1 MKPILLVI
9 IFSLTLLC
17 FEVSLASSGLNF
29 QPLASLSSSQIEHR
43 GTKGKVKLFD
53 NFSYSLGPKRA
64 FSFSHNGQL
73 FALFQLYDEELA
85 SIRIWDVRTGEL
97 KYRTI
102 ISDFSDASGGGYLNL
117 DFSNDNQ
124 TLIVTGMIAAPYFT
138 WNFTKSKNAKKSCK
152 GYMNGS
158 AQEINAPYF
167 TALTAD
173 SEYSLCQFGIEGELV
188 NYKSWMPEEWWGKNT
203 QTLRNGKILT
213 IYNYRLA
220 SEVKHQSKEKPT
232 AGIMGWLDLWDLN
245 YISTANRLISQ
256 IDREKNEF
264 FLIGVFDN
272 KVIINQWD
280 YANKKQLSQTEFDD
294 MKVEKFYLADHY
306 FLLRNKNMFSLVRRT
321 DTGLKLMWSKN
332 LSTIYEGLAQVF
344 PPGSLY
350 RDDHE
355 HFDPYSITFSV
366 DEKHIIFRN
375 TAYQSSGKE
384 RLFSPVVLVDVASGA
399 TQKYPPIMLDSSVI
413 VDPQARYFFKDDYGC
428 DTEKT
433 KLYSLTEYSDIVEVE
448 GEVMAISPDG
458 DVLATCHK
466 NELSFFINDASNE
479 DANKALHRTSR

>member
-1 MKPILLVI
+1 MKPISLVI
-9 IFSLTLLC
+9 IFLLTMLC
-17 FEVSLASSGLNF
+17 SEISLASSGLNF
-29 QPLASLSSSQIEHR
+29 QPLTTLSSSHIEHR
-43 GTKGKVKLFD
+43 GTKGRVSLYDNYGPERTF
-53 NFSYSLGPKRA
+53 NFSHDS
-64 FSFSHNGQL
+64 QL
-73 FALFQLYDEELA
+73 FSLFQLYDEELA

-102 ISDFSDASGGGYLNL
+102 ISDFDDASGGGYVSL
-117 DFSNDNQ
+117 DFSNDDKA
-124 TLIVTGMIAAPYFT
+124 LIVTGMIAGPYFT
-138 WNFTKSKNAKKSCK
+138 WEFTKNENTLKSCK

-188 NYKSWMPEEWWGKNT
+188 NYKSWMPEEWWGRNI
-203 QTLRNGKILT
+203 QTLHNGKILT

-220 SEVKHQSKEKPT
+220 SEAQHHPKEKPS
-232 AGIMGWLDLWDLN
+232 AAIMEWFDLWELN
-245 YISTANRLISQ
+245 YSSTANRLISQ
-256 IDREKNEF
+256 LDREKNEF

-280 YANKKQLSQTEFDD
+280 YANKKQLSQTAFDGIQ
-294 MKVEKFYLADHY
+294 VEKVYLADHY
-306 FLLRNKNMFSLVRRT
+306 LLLRNKNMFSLVRRT

-332 LSTIYEGLAQVF
+332 LSAIYEGLAQVF

-355 HFDPYSITFSV
+355 HFDPYSITFSA

-375 TAYQSSGKE
+375 TAYQSSGKDK
-384 RLFSPVVLVDVASGA
+384 LFSPVVLVDVASGA

-413 VDPQARYFFKDDYGC
+413 VDPQVRYFFKDEYGC

-433 KLYSLTEYSDIVEVE
+433 KLYSLTEYSDIVEVK

-458 DVLATCHK
+458 NVLAACHK
-466 NELSFFINDASNE
+466 NELSFLVNNDRDEA
-479 DANKALHRTSR
+479 ANNTLHRTSR

>member
-1 MKPILLVI
+1 MKPILLAVT
-9 IFSLTLLC
+9 FSLTLLC
-17 FEVSLASSGLNF
+17 FETGLASSGLNF
-29 QPLASLSSSQIEHR
+29 QPLAGLSSSQIEHR
-43 GTKGKVKLFD
+43 GTKGKVGLFD

-64 FSFSHNGQL
+64 FSFSHNSQL
-73 FALFQLYDEELA
+73 FALLQLYDEELA
-85 SIRIWDVRTGEL
+85 SIRVWDTRTGEL

-102 ISDFSDASGGGYLNL
+102 ISDFFDASGGGYLSL
-117 DFSNDNQ
+117 DFSNDDQ
-124 TLIVTGMIAAPYFT
+124 ALIVTGMIAAPYFT
-138 WNFTKSKNAKKSCK
+138 WAFTKNKNARKSCM
-152 GYMNGS
+152 GHMNGS
-158 AQEINAPYF
+158 AQEINEPYY

-188 NYKSWMPEEWWGKNT
+188 NYKSWMPEEWWGRNI
-203 QTLRNGKILT
+203 QILHNGKILT

-220 SEVKHQSKEKPT
+220 SEVKHQPKEKPT
-232 AGIMGWLDLWDLN
+232 AGIMEWFDLWNLN

-256 IDREKNEF
+256 LDRGKNEF

-280 YANKKQLSQTEFDD
+280 YANKKQLSQTEFDGIKAE
-294 MKVEKFYLADHY
+294 KVYLADHY
-306 FLLRNKNMFSLVRRT
+306 LLLRNKNMFSLVRRT

-332 LSTIYEGLAQVF
+332 LSAIYEGLAQVF

-355 HFDPYSITFSV
+355 HFDPYSITFSA

-399 TQKYPPIMLDSSVI
+399 TPKYPPIMLDSSVI
-413 VDPQARYFFKDDYGC
+413 VDPQARYFFKDEYGC

-433 KLYSLTEYSDIVEVE
+433 KLYSLAEYSDIVEVK

-466 NELSFFINDASNE
+466 SELSFFINNASNE

>member
-1 MKPILLVI
+1 M
-9 IFSLTLLC
+9 LC
-17 FEVSLASSGLNF
+17 SEISLASFGLNF
-29 QPLASLSSSQIEHR
+29 QPLTNLSSSQIEHR
-43 GTKGKVKLFD
+43 GTKGRVGLYD
-53 NFSYSLGPKRA
+53 NYGPERT
-64 FSFSHNGQL
+64 FNFSHNNQL

-102 ISDFSDASGGGYLNL
+102 ISDFDDASGGGYVSL
-117 DFSNDNQ
+117 DFSNDDKA
-124 TLIVTGMIAAPYFT
+124 LIVTGMIAGPYFT
-138 WNFTKSKNAKKSCK
+138 WEFTRDEDALKSCK
-152 GYMNGS
+152 GHMNGS
-158 AQEINAPYF
+158 AQEINTPYF

-173 SEYSLCQFGIEGELV
+173 SEYSLCQFGVEGELV
-188 NYKSWMPEEWWGKNT
+188 NYKSWMPEDWWGRNT
-203 QTLRNGKILT
+203 QTLHNRKILT

-220 SEVKHQSKEKPT
+220 SEAQHHPKEKP
-232 AGIMGWLDLWDLN
+232 AAAIMEWVDLWDLN

-256 IDREKNEF
+256 LDHKNNKF

-272 KVIINQWD
+272 KVTINQWD
-280 YANKKQLSQTEFDD
+280 YANKKQLGQTAFDG
-294 MKVEKFYLADHY
+294 MQVEKVYLAEHY
-306 FLLRNKNMFSLVRRT
+306 LLLRNKNMFSLVRRT

-332 LSTIYEGLAQVF
+332 LSAIYEGLAQIF

-355 HFDPYSITFSV
+355 YFDPYSITFSS

-375 TAYQSSGKE
+375 TAYQSSGKDK
-384 RLFSPVVLVDVASGA
+384 LFSPVVLVDVASGT
-399 TQKYPPIMLDSSVI
+399 TQKYPPIMLNSSVI
-413 VDPQARYFFKDDYGC
+413 VDPQTRYFFKDDYGC

-479 DANKALHRTSR
+479 DANNALHRTSR